1 MVAIPS
7 AHAAP
12 ERDVK
17 ILIKHF
23 SHDGLFLSLN
33 GLYEVRKFGEKADKI
48 LRFTSIY
55 TMAPGD
61 YFEITE
67 APKDVDI

>member
-1 MVAIPS
+1 MVAIS
-7 AHAAP
+7 AGDEASKGN
-12 ERDVK
+12 VK

-33 GLYEVRKFGEKADKI
+33 GPYEVRKFGETIDKI
-48 LRFTSIY
+48 QFTSIY
-55 TMAPGD
+55 TLVPGD

-67 APKDVDI
+67 VPESNDI